1 MTLFVMY
8 AWLSGYIYYLS
19 TSLKL
24 RFMSLYHNLIYCP
37 FDIFIIRD
45 HGCDLDMIN
54 VYILLSNSYYIYFY
68 FFVNLGDRRRKHNK
82 ILGAINNDEVEGS
95 RPYHPEVL
103 TTNFEKEEGAE
114 EGGWRA
120 S

>member
-1 MTLFVMY
+1 MCIFCCPIHTLF
-8 AWLSGYIYYLS
+8 
-19 TSLKL
+19 
-24 RFMSLYHNLIYCP
+24 
-37 FDIFIIRD
+37 IFI
-45 HGCDLDMIN
+45 
-54 VYILLSNSYYIYFY
+54 

-114 EGGWRA
+114 EGG
-120 S
+120 

>member
-1 MTLFVMY
+1 
-8 AWLSGYIYYLS
+8 
-19 TSLKL
+19 
-24 RFMSLYHNLIYCP
+24 
-37 FDIFIIRD
+37 
-45 HGCDLDMIN
+45 
-54 VYILLSNSYYIYFY
+54 
-68 FFVNLGDRRRKHNK
+68 
-82 ILGAINNDEVEGS
+82 VEGS